1 MKRIFSLTLALVLVL
16 TCAVPASAASV
27 PGQYDVVDLLASGF
41 FPEGELAQTKA
52 ATSYTFNWDVTS
64 SASMAYVYINV
75 YAPTA
80 PSGVTLNGVT
90 GTRVYS
96 GAFYQYRFAM
106 SRVLS
111 SCTVVVRFSSSAS
124 RTVSIGYA
132 VGSVSGQSVFTSY
145 SRRSRGYSSAT
156 WGSPVAVQIPGGGSF
171 GSVISS
177 DIPANQRVNDFELI
191 FDCNMA
197 AADYFTVHL
206 LVPAG
211 AGGMVDGWRSAYATP
226 PSFFLGSS
234 FTHTYPLDIINI
246 DSYYDAATQIGYGRG
261 SWHMVYTVDVSG
273 YKLDSYDVMCDF
285 TLFGVQS
292 PDNPSK
298 YGFHYDC
305 LSACLGLN
313 VDDGDSSRG
322 LLPWLN
328 TQYSNIKSAITSL
341 GTTIASQF
349 TSLKTSLSSWFSHL
363 EKTISDIVNPASP
376 ELDAKSEQI
385 DQGAKDMD
393 AFEQQQQQSASAG
406 IAEQNQSVSSIFST
420 FTSSFAFCSAFLTS
434 CFVGLGDYMVL
445 YTFPLYI
452 GIVLFVC
459 NRVSNRVSKNP
470 GRGRSKIDKHSNSG
484 G

>member
-1 MKRIFSLTLALVLVL
+1 MVTGLISPFDVH
-16 TCAVPASAASV
+16 AASV

-41 FPEGELAQTKA
+41 FPEGELVLTKA

-64 SASMAYVYINV
+64 SASLAFVYINV

-80 PSGVTLNGVT
+80 PSAVTLNGVT

-111 SCTVVVRFSSSAS
+111 SCKVVVMFSSSAS

-145 SRRSRGYSSAT
+145 RRRSRGYSSAT
-156 WGSPVAVQIPGGGSF
+156 WGSPVTVQIPGGGAFVSA
-171 GSVISS
+171 ISS
-177 DIPANQRVNDFELI
+177 DIPSNQRVNDFELI

-234 FTHTYPLDIINI
+234 FAHTYPLDIINV

-292 PDNPSK
+292 PDDPSR
-298 YGFHYDC
+298 YGFHYSC
-305 LSACLGLN
+305 LSTCLGLN
-313 VDDGDSSRG
+313 VDDGS
-322 LLPWLN
+322 PWRAFISWLG
-328 TQYSNIKSAITSL
+328 TQFTSIKSSIASL
-341 GTTIASQF
+341 GNTIASQF
-349 TSLKTSLSSWFSHL
+349 SSLKTSLSSWFSSL
-363 EKTISDIVNPASP
+363 ESKIQSAINPTPNKNTTDSQQGVRDDISAMDQFEQDGFGKIENGMSDMQADISTGVNSFLPALSFIRKYTDHVASGISDYLLV
-376 ELDAKSEQI
+376 
-385 DQGAKDMD
+385 
-393 AFEQQQQQSASAG
+393 
-406 IAEQNQSVSSIFST
+406 
-420 FTSSFAFCSAFLTS
+420 FTLPV
-434 CFVGLGDYMVL
+434 FVGL
-445 YTFPLYI
+445 F
-452 GIVLFVC
+452 LFIC
-459 NRVSNRVSKNP
+459 NRLPGVTRFGSSKP
-470 GRGRSKIDKHSNSG
+470 KKED
-484 G
+484 

>member
-16 TCAVPASAASV
+16 TCVVPASAASV

-41 FPEGELAQTKA
+41 FPEGELVQTKA
-52 ATSYTFNWDVTS
+52 VTSYTFNWDVTS

-298 YGFHYDC
+298 YGFHYNC

-313 VDDGDSSRG
+313 VDDGS
-322 LLPWLN
+322 PWR
-328 TQYSNIKSAITSL
+328 AFTSWL
-341 GTTIASQF
+341 GTQF
-349 TSLKTSLSSWFSHL
+349 TSVKSSIASLGSTIVSQFSNLKSSLSGWFSSL
-363 EKTISDIVNPASP
+363 ESKIQAVVNPP
-376 ELDAKSEQI
+376 KTP
-385 DQGAKDMD
+385 DQEAAQDTVDQQVSDMQQ
-393 AFEQQQQQSASAG
+393 FEEAQFGEIMNGTSQLQTDVSAG
-406 IAEQNQSVSSIFST
+406 VNSFVPALAFIGKYVSSVGTGIQDYIIVFMMPIYLGIF
-420 FTSSFAFCSAFLTS
+420 F
-434 CFVGLGDYMVL
+434 
-445 YTFPLYI
+445 
-452 GIVLFVC
+452 FVC
-459 NRVSNRVSKNP
+459 NRVSGVTHISVFRRK
-470 GRGRSKIDKHSNSG
+470 GD
-484 G
+484 